1 MDYDLVIRAAWVLTP
16 DGEREMDVATGDGA
30 IVALGPQ
37 LGGTAREE
45 LDATGLWVLPGGI
58 DVHVH
63 CDEPGR
69 TEWEGFATAT
79 AALAAGGMTAFID
92 MPLNSTPATVDVE
105 AFDRKLR
112 AATASAR
119 VDFALWGGLVP
130 GHLDELEGL
139 HARGAIGFKAF
150 MSETDVED
158 FRPADDAT
166 LLEGMRRAA
175 ALDALVAVHAESNVL
190 VSAARERAL
199 AAGCTDARSWL
210 DSRSPAAELEAISRA
225 IAFAADTGCRLH
237 IVHVSTAAG
246 VALVQGARR
255 DGVDVSWETATHFL
269 ALAED
274 DVIRLGTIAKCAPVM
289 RDEANR
295 ARLWAEVGLDSRAIV
310 ASDHSP
316 CPPAL
321 KETDDFFAA
330 WGGINGCQST
340 LGVLL
345 AGVASGRIGLA
356 AASAAVSA
364 NAADRFR
371 LPSKGRIAVGH
382 DADLTIVDLTRTWT
396 LTAAELRYRHRMSAL
411 VGCPMSGEV
420 RHVISRGRAVVAE
433 GRLVEAVRGRLIRP
447 SAGVSVG
454 G

>member
-1 MDYDLVIRAAWVLTP
+1 MDYDLLIRAARVLTP
-16 DGEREMDVATGDGA
+16 DGEREVDVATGDGQIA
-30 IVALGPQ
+30 ALGPR
-37 LGGTAREE
+37 LSGTAREE

-79 AALAAGGMTAFID
+79 AALAAGGMTAFLD

-105 AFDRKLR
+105 AFERKR
-112 AATASAR
+112 QAAGAASR
-119 VDFALWGGLVP
+119 IDFALWGGLVP
-130 GHLDELEGL
+130 GQLHELDGM

-150 MSETDVED
+150 MSETGVPD
-158 FRPADDAT
+158 FRPADDGT

-190 VSAARERAL
+190 VSAASERAV
-199 AAGCTDARSWL
+199 AAGRTDARSWL
-210 DSRSPAAELEAISRA
+210 DSRPPAAELDAIGRA
-225 IAFAADTGCRLH
+225 IEFAADTGCRLH

-246 VALVQGARR
+246 VALVQSARR

-269 ALAED
+269 ALTED
-274 DVIRLGTIAKCAPVM
+274 DVIRLGTVAKCAPVM

-295 ARLWAEVGLDSRAIV
+295 ARLWAEVGDDPRAIV

-321 KETDDFFAA
+321 KDTDDFFAA

-345 AGVASGRIGLA
+345 EGVTSGRIGLA

-371 LPSKGRIAVGH
+371 LPGKGRIAVGH
-382 DADLTIVDLTRTWT
+382 DADLTLVDLTRTWT
-396 LTAAELRYRHRMSAL
+396 LSAAELRYRHRMSAL

-420 RHVISRGRAVVAE
+420 RHVLSRGRPVIAE
-433 GRLVEAVRGRLIRP
+433 GRLIEAVRGGLLRP
-447 SAGVSVG
+447 GAGVSVAG
-454 G
+454 